1 MGVVTMTESLMHPEF
16 GRPWTIDDLA
26 RLPDDDGMR
35 YEIVDGSLLVSPHAN
50 VYHFGVAGLLARL
63 LDRQAPD
70 QFLVAQDGSVQV
82 KNRTSYFLPDVMAVR
97 RDAIQR
103 GRDCFDP
110 ADVPLVIEVLSPSNR
125 GNDLII
131 KRHYYAAGGIPQY
144 WIVDPEKR
152 TLTVLTL
159 EGDSYQD
166 RAVVEAGQV
175 WRSDEPFPLT
185 IDPADVL

>member
-1 MGVVTMTESLMHPEF
+1 
-16 GRPWTIDDLA
+16 
-26 RLPDDDGMR
+26 
-35 YEIVDGSLLVSPHAN
+35 
-50 VYHFGVAGLLARL
+50 L

-70 QFLVAQDGSVQV
+70 QFLVAQDGNVQV
-82 KNRTSYFLPDVMAVR
+82 KNRTSYFLPDVMVVR
-97 RDAIQR
+97 RDAIRR

-144 WIVDPEKR
+144 WIVDPER
-152 TLTVLTL
+152 GTLTVLTL